1 MLLPIRSKNP
11 PESIPF
17 ATIILITI
25 NIVIYA
31 CTSNGWEIRREV
43 LDDWGLKGSSFDF
56 LHMNSSMFLHG
67 SIMHILGNMWFL
79 YLFGFAVEGRLKSF
93 KFVLLYLGAGYA
105 GDLLHQAILGSAH
118 PNVPSIGA
126 SGAIMGVLGAALW
139 MFPHGKVT
147 FFYWWRLV
155 SAGTFDWPMWGVALM
170 YLGLDLLEAMI
181 FAGADGV
188 GHLAHLGGAAGGFLI
203 CILCRPKRDDEVV
216 SEAKATLAET
226 KDLSTLSRMELA
238 NLHKTNPSDLAVL
251 LNWMY
256 KSLREPGGPKPEC
269 REAFLKSLPRLLQEQ
284 EIGPVATCLA
294 SLNMPFGTISTR
306 YLMDCAGRLEK
317 ANDSL
322 SAIRMYEAILKDPN
336 APQADQ
342 EAAMFRG
349 ALLSEAAFQRFD
361 SAQIAYKELLRR
373 WPMSPFADQART
385 RLAYVETR
393 LAPANPN

>member
-1 MLLPIRSKNP
+1 M
-11 PESIPF
+11 
-17 ATIILITI
+17 
-25 NIVIYA
+25 
-31 CTSNGWEIRREV
+31 
-43 LDDWGLKGSSFDF
+43 
-56 LHMNSSMFLHG
+56 
-67 SIMHILGNMWFL
+67 
-79 YLFGFAVEGRLKSF
+79 
-93 KFVLLYLGAGYA
+93 
-105 GDLLHQAILGSAH
+105 
-118 PNVPSIGA
+118 
-126 SGAIMGVLGAALW
+126 
-139 MFPHGKVT
+139 
-147 FFYWWRLV
+147 
-155 SAGTFDWPMWGVALM
+155 
-170 YLGLDLLEAMI
+170 
-181 FAGADGV
+181 
-188 GHLAHLGGAAGGFLI
+188 
-203 CILCRPKRDDEVV
+203 V

-269 REAFLKSLPRLLQEQ
+269 RDAFLKSLPRLLQEQ

-361 SAQIAYKELLRR
+361 SAQVAYKELLRR